1 MAIEWRNDLST
12 GIDKIDSQHKEL
24 ISRVNLLFE
33 SCGKGRAKEEVKETL
48 KFLQDY
54 VVVHFGTEEDFMSKY
69 GYPDISDHKAKH
81 KAFIADFLVL
91 KNQFETQG
99 ANLTLITRTNKVVVD
114 WLIQHIGNV
123 DKKLGAFLKTKSV

>member
-1 MAIEWRNDLST
+1 MAIEWRNDLAT
-12 GIDKIDSQHKEL
+12 GIDKIDKQHKEL
-24 ISRVNLLFE
+24 FSRINLLFE
-33 SCGKGRAKEEVKETL
+33 ACGKGKAKEEVKETL
-48 KFLQDY
+48 NFLQDY

-69 GYPDISDHKAKH
+69 SYPDISEHKAKH
-81 KAFIADFLVL
+81 KAFVADFLIL

-123 DKKLGAFLKTKSV
+123 DKKLGAFLKMKGV